1 MLYRPKEL
9 AFKTVT
15 VEPDAAA
22 AAPASP
28 APAAAPAP
36 AAEARARRGVA
47 REPGGGGS
55 GARDGRAGLSRV
67 GYMGREEREGVGET
81 RSARARSED
90 VALKFVRSPL

>member
-15 VEPDAAA
+15 VEPDAVAA

-36 AAEARARRGVA
+36 AAE
-47 REPGGGGS
+47 
-55 GARDGRAGLSRV
+55 GARPGAAWLASQEAAEAAPATDERV
-67 GYMGREEREGVGET
+67 
-81 RSARARSED
+81 
-90 VALKFVRSPL
+90 

>member
-36 AAEARARRGVA
+36 AAE
-47 REPGGGGS
+47 
-55 GARDGRAGLSRV
+55 GARPGAAWLASQEAAEAAPATDARV
-67 GYMGREEREGVGET
+67 
-81 RSARARSED
+81 
-90 VALKFVRSPL
+90 